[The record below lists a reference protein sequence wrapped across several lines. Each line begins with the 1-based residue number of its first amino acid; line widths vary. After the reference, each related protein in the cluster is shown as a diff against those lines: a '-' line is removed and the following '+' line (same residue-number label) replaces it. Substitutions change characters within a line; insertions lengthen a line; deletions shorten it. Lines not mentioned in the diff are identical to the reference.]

1 MSRLAVPAARAGL
14 QPGDLVLALDGKR
27 MENGRQLRI
36 NLYTRGV
43 NDTVVLDVQR
53 GERKLSVR
61 VPVGERDSD
70 AGRLTRSRRPAG
82 ARCARSGCWRST

>member
-1 MSRLAVPAARAGL
+1 MSRLAGRPPSAGL

-43 NDTVVLDVQR
+43 NETVVIDVQR
-53 GERKLSVR
+53 GDRKLSLR
-61 VPVGERDSD
+61 VPVGERESD
-70 AGRLTRSRRPAG
+70 AAG
-82 ARCARSGCWRST
+82 